1 MKKLFKNSI
10 TILVYVKQLDSTRD
24 SKYFDSIMQINNN
37 IQIDFTLFNKD
48 FEKIVLF
55 KNLKAVNLKNKL
67 SLDENSVVKLVCMHM
82 IFTLY

>member
-55 KNLKAVNLKNKL
+55 KNVKAVNLKNKL